1 MTERRERA
9 ARFSPMSKSRNST
22 DRNGPSR
29 PEDPNTHRLK
39 RTKRLLR
46 QDTLPDGAAMIVQ
59 AEDERGSETEAA
71 LKRATRDRKP
81 EEPV

>member
-1 MTERRERA
+1 M
-9 ARFSPMSKSRNST
+9 
-22 DRNGPSR
+22 
-29 PEDPNTHRLK
+29 
-39 RTKRLLR
+39 
-46 QDTLPDGAAMIVQ
+46 LPDGAAMIVQ